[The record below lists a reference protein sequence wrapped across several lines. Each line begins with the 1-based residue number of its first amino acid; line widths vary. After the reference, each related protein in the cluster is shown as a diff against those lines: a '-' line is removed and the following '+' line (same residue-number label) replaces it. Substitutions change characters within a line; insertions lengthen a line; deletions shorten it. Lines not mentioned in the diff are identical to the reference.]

1 VLDHLRD
8 DPATRAIP
16 VMICSSDAPFLA
28 TQARRHLVMQKP
40 VEPRA
45 LLSLIARVVGPPP
58 PKPTSK
64 RRERDQS
71 A

>member
-1 VLDHLRD
+1 ML
-8 DPATRAIP
+8 
-16 VMICSSDAPFLA
+16 CSSDVPFLA
-28 TQARRHLVMQKP
+28 TQARRYLVMQKP

-45 LLSLIARVVGPPP
+45 LLSLIATVEGPPP
-58 PKPTSK
+58 PQPTSR